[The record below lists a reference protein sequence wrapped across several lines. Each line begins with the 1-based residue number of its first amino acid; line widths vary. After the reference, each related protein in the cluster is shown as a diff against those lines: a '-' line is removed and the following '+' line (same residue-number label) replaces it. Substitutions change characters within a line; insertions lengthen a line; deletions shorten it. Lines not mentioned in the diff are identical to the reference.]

1 MNVIGRRSHDDDHAP
16 TGLVSGSKRLTVS
29 LEHLFRLNSSI
40 HGSLFDRQNLG
51 APIDRVSLGPPG
63 RTEFN
68 LACGSRSDVINL
80 ATYGYLGLGVDP
92 RVKHAASE
100 AIERHGTHTGGPRLL
115 SGTAPVH
122 WDLEMRLAEFLG
134 AENVVTYSSGYGT
147 NVSVIPALFG
157 PGDLVLLDRNAHRSL
172 YDGAVLSQATVKR
185 FAHNDLG
192 HLERILQ
199 RTTNVPRRLVAVDA
213 VYSMEGH
220 LAPIPELV
228 DLVHRHGAFLL
239 ADEAHSIGVVGRTGR
254 GVCEHFGLD
263 PREIDIRIGT
273 LSKAIPSVGG
283 FAAVHAH
290 VGAILRYTSHARVF
304 SAAMTPPDA
313 AAALAGLEILER
325 EPERVTRL
333 HRNAALFRARL
344 AEHGLDTF
352 HSETAVVPVRVA
364 DRLATLAT
372 AHELLERGI
381 YVNPILSPGV
391 PVGSE
396 RLRCFV
402 TASHSTADLLLA
414 ADTIAEVVRGGQS
427 QGAVVAAR

>member
-1 MNVIGRRSHDDDHAP
+1 MVLAGAESRDDEL
-16 TGLVSGSKRLTVS
+16 GLARLVVGSKRLVTS
-29 LEHLFRLNSSI
+29 LEHLYRLGSSI

-51 APIDRVSLGPPG
+51 APTDRIALGPPG
-63 RTEFN
+63 RAEFN
-68 LACGSRSDVINL
+68 PISETQHDVINL
-80 ATYGYLGLGVDP
+80 ATYGYLGLGADP
-92 RVKHAASE
+92 RVKRAASE
-100 AIERHGTHTGGPRLL
+100 AIERYGTHTGGPRLL

-122 WDLEMRLAEFLG
+122 CELETRLAEFLD

-157 PGDLVLLDRNAHRSL
+157 PGDLVVLDRNAHRSL
-172 YDGAVLSQATVKR
+172 YDGAVLAQATVKR

-199 RTTNVPRRLVAVDA
+199 RTSGVARRLVAVDA

-228 DLVHRHGAFLL
+228 ELVHRHGAFLL

-254 GVCEHFGLD
+254 GVCEHFGID
-263 PREIDIRIGT
+263 PRTIDIRIGT
-273 LSKAIPSVGG
+273 LSKALPSVGG

-290 VGAILRYTSHARVF
+290 VGAILRYSSHARVF

-313 AAALAGLEILER
+313 AAALAGLEILAR
-325 EPERVTRL
+325 EPERVARL
-333 HRNAALFRARL
+333 QQNAALFRSRL
-344 AEHGLDTF
+344 AGHGLDSF
-352 HSETAVVPVRVA
+352 GSETAVVPVRIA
-364 DRLATLAT
+364 DRLATLAI
-372 AHELLERGI
+372 AHALLERGV

-402 TASHSTADLLLA
+402 TAAHAEADLLQA
-414 ADTIAEVVRGGQS
+414 ADTIAEVVRGGQA
-427 QGAVVAAR
+427 QGTAAAAR

>member
-1 MNVIGRRSHDDDHAP
+1 MSKIVGPISAVLLRA
-16 TGLVSGSKRLTVS
+16 KRLTS
-29 LEHLFRLNSSI
+29 TLEHLYRLGSSI

-51 APIDRVSLGPPG
+51 APTDRIALGPPG
-63 RTEFN
+63 RNEFSPT
-68 LACGSRSDVINL
+68 LETRRDVINL

-92 RVKHAASE
+92 RVKTAASE
-100 AIERHGTHTGGPRLL
+100 AIERYGTHTGGPRLL

-122 WDLEMRLAEFLG
+122 CDLERRLAEFLG
-134 AENVVTYSSGYGT
+134 VENVVTYSSGYGT

-157 PGDLVLLDRNAHRSL
+157 PDDLVVLDRNAHRSL
-172 YDGAVLSQATVKR
+172 YDGAVLSKATVKR

-192 HLERILQ
+192 HLERILR
-199 RTTNVPRRLVAVDA
+199 RTAGVSRRLVAVDA

-220 LAPIPELV
+220 LAPIPELI
-228 DLVHRHGAFLL
+228 DLVRRHGAFLL

-254 GVCEHFGLD
+254 GVCEHFGID
-263 PREIDIRIGT
+263 PRAIDIRIGT

-283 FAAVHAH
+283 FAAVDAH
-290 VGAILRYTSHARVF
+290 VGAILRYSSHARVF

-313 AAALAGLEILER
+313 AAALAGVEILES

-333 HRNAALFRARL
+333 QQNAAVFRSRL
-344 AEHGLDTF
+344 TEHGLDTF
-352 HSETAVVPVRVA
+352 ESETAVVPVRVG
-364 DRLATLAT
+364 DLLATLNT
-372 AHELLERGI
+372 AHELLDRGV

-402 TASHSTADLLLA
+402 TATHSEADLLHA
-414 ADTIAEVVRGGQS
+414 ADAIGELVREGQS
-427 QGAVVAAR
+427 QSVAVAAR

>member
-1 MNVIGRRSHDDDHAP
+1 MDLARLKSREGEL
-16 TGLVSGSKRLTVS
+16 GLANLVVGSKRLVTS
-29 LEHLFRLNSSI
+29 LEHLYRLGSSI

-51 APIDRVSLGPPG
+51 APTDRIALGPPG

-68 LACGSRSDVINL
+68 HACETQHDVINL
-80 ATYGYLGLGVDP
+80 ATYGYLGLGADP
-92 RVKHAASE
+92 RVKRAAGE
-100 AIERHGTHTGGPRLL
+100 AIERYGTHTGGPRLL
-115 SGTAPVH
+115 SGTTPVH
-122 WDLEMRLAEFLG
+122 CELEMRLAEFLE

-157 PGDLVLLDRNAHRSL
+157 PGDLVVLDRNAHRSL
-172 YDGAVLSQATVKR
+172 YDGSVLAHATVKR

-199 RTTNVPRRLVAVDA
+199 RTSGIARRLVAVDA

-254 GVCEHFGLD
+254 GVCEHFGID
-263 PREIDIRIGT
+263 PRAIDIRIGT
-273 LSKAIPSVGG
+273 LSKALPSVGG

-290 VGAILRYTSHARVF
+290 VGAILRYSSHARVF

-313 AAALAGLEILER
+313 AAALAGLEILAR
-325 EPERVTRL
+325 EPERVARL
-333 HRNAALFRARL
+333 QQSASLFRSRL
-344 AEHGLDTF
+344 AGHGLDTF
-352 HSETAVVPVRVA
+352 ASETAVVPVRVA
-364 DRLATLAT
+364 DRLATLAI
-372 AHELLERGI
+372 AHALLERGV

-396 RLRCFV
+396 RLRCFI
-402 TASHSTADLLLA
+402 TATHSESDLLQA
-414 ADTIAEVVRGGQS
+414 ADTIADVVRGGQS
-427 QGAVVAAR
+427 QNAAAVAR